1 MSAGFALAAR
11 LRQVQRRITHSI
23 KLRMVMVF
31 LLLAAS
37 LTLVFLVGAQRVFS
51 TGWREAAR
59 PLLTDYVDRVAADI
73 IGDGPPAWHVRK
85 HWSSGCR

>member
-1 MSAGFALAAR
+1 MTADPTLAAR
-11 LRQVQRRITHSI
+11 WQQFRRRITHSI
-23 KLRMVMVF
+23 KLRMVLVF

-37 LTLVFLVGAQRVFS
+37 LTLVFLVGAQRMFS

-73 IGDGPPAWHVRK
+73 AGDGPPAWHVRK
-85 HWSSGCR
+85 HWSSACR